1 MLNTAILI
9 GRLCSDP
16 ELRHTQNDIAV
27 TSFTLAVDRQFS
39 SGEEKETDFINIV
52 AWRARAEFI
61 TRNFKKGQLMALEGS
76 IQTRKY
82 TDKDGNNRTAFEV
95 VANNVHFCGGKS
107 DNAAAPAAN
116 TDPLQTFTEQNA
128 GFVGTDEELPF

>member
-1 MLNTAILI
+1 MLNNVTLM

-16 ELRHTQNDIAV
+16 ELKYTTNNVPV
-27 TSFTLAVDRQFS
+27 TNFTLAVDRQFK
-39 SGEEKETDFINIV
+39 SGEEKEADFINIV
-52 AWRARAEFI
+52 AWRATAEFI
-61 TRNFKKGQLMALEGS
+61 TKYFKKGQLLALEGS

-107 DNAAAPAAN
+107 DNAAAPATN
-116 TDPLQTFTEQNA
+116 TDPQQTFTEQNA

>member
-1 MLNTAILI
+1 MLNNVTLM
-9 GRLCSDP
+9 GRLCGDP
-16 ELRHTQNDIAV
+16 ELKHTQNDIAV
-27 TSFTLAVDRQFS
+27 TSFTLAVDRQFK
-39 SGEEKETDFINIV
+39 SGEEREADFINIV
-52 AWRARAEFI
+52 AWRATAEFI
-61 TRNFKKGQLMALEGS
+61 TRYFKKGQLMALEGS

-107 DNAAAPAAN
+107 DNAAAPATN

>member
-1 MLNTAILI
+1 MLNNVTLM

-16 ELRHTQNDIAV
+16 ELKHTQNDIAV
-27 TSFTLAVDRQFS
+27 TSFTLAVDRQFK
-39 SGEEKETDFINIV
+39 SGEEKEADFINVV
-52 AWRARAEFI
+52 AWRATAEFI
-61 TRNFKKGQLMALEGS
+61 TRYFKKGQLMALEGS

-107 DNAAAPAAN
+107 DNTAAPATN